1 MELITK
7 LSGLLKAITYS
18 TYDKSIVSGT
28 LPKLISNLLLP
39 NKIQET
45 MQTQV
50 TKKIDFKGKDLYI
63 GLDVH
68 KKSWSVTI
76 LVEGMEHKTFTQPPD
91 PQALYNYLQ
100 KMFPGG
106 TYYSAYEAGF
116 CGYGIHRELNSLG
129 IKNIVINAA
138 DIPAS
143 QKDQLQKRD
152 PVDSRKIARALEK
165 GLLRA
170 IHIFDRDMEELRS
183 LNRTRFYLMRDLRRS
198 KNRIKSFLQYYSI
211 SIPLEMDNN
220 QWTLKFVFWLK
231 EIQMQTLSG
240 QDALS
245 NLIRS
250 YEYHREQILTLSRQI
265 RLRIREYDNELYS
278 LLKTI
283 SGIGP
288 LTSSA
293 LITELGDINRFPHI
307 DHLSSFVGLIPRVK
321 QSGETS
327 YSGGITF
334 RCNEYLRTL
343 LIEASW
349 QAIRQD
355 PALMQYYH
363 EHLINN
369 KGQKV
374 IIKIARKLL
383 NRIRYVMKNRQPYV
397 TGVA

>member
-1 MELITK
+1 MLT
-7 LSGLLKAITYS
+7 
-18 TYDKSIVSGT
+18 
-28 LPKLISNLLLP
+28 
-39 NKIQET
+39 
-45 MQTQV
+45 
-50 TKKIDFKGKDLYI
+50 
-63 GLDVH
+63 
-68 KKSWSVTI
+68 
-76 LVEGMEHKTFTQPPD
+76 
-91 PQALYNYLQ
+91 
-100 KMFPGG
+100 
-106 TYYSAYEAGF
+106 
-116 CGYGIHRELNSLG
+116 
-129 IKNIVINAA
+129 
-138 DIPAS
+138 
-143 QKDQLQKRD
+143 
-152 PVDSRKIARALEK
+152 
-165 GLLRA
+165 
-170 IHIFDRDMEELRS
+170 
-183 LNRTRFYLMRDLRRS
+183 
-198 KNRIKSFLQYYSI
+198 FLQYYSI

-220 QWTLKFVFWLK
+220 QWPIKSVSWLK
-231 EIQMQTLSG
+231 QIEMQTNSG
-240 QDALS
+240 QYALS
-245 NLIRS
+245 SLIQS
-250 YEYHREQILTLSRQI
+250 FEYHREQILSLTRQI
-265 RLRIREYDNELYS
+265 RITIKEYDNELYT

-321 QSGETS
+321 QSGDSS

-374 IIKIARKLL
+374 IIKVARKLL
-383 NRIRYVMKNRQPYV
+383 NRIRYVMKTRQPYV

>member
-1 MELITK
+1 
-7 LSGLLKAITYS
+7 
-18 TYDKSIVSGT
+18 
-28 LPKLISNLLLP
+28 
-39 NKIQET
+39 
-45 MQTQV
+45 MQAQV
-50 TKKIDFKGKDLYI
+50 TKKIDFKDKDLFI

-76 LVEGMEHKTFTQPPD
+76 LFEGMEHRTFTQPPS
-91 PQALYNYLQ
+91 PLVLNNYLQ
-100 KMFPGG
+100 KTFPGG
-106 TYYSAYEAGF
+106 TFYSAYEAGF
-116 CGYGIHRELNSLG
+116 CGYGIHRELNTLG

-138 DIPAS
+138 DIPSS

-152 PVDSRKIARALEK
+152 PIDSRKIARGLEK
-165 GLLRA
+165 GLLRP
-170 IHIFDRDMEELRS
+170 IHIFNRDEEELRS

-198 KNRIKSFLQYYSI
+198 KNRIKSFLYYYGI
-211 SIPLEMDNN
+211 SIPPEFDNN
-220 QWTLKFVFWLK
+220 QWTLKYIGWLK
-231 EIQMQTLSG
+231 QIQMKTAGG
-240 QDALS
+240 QEALIS
-245 NLIRS
+245 LIAS
-250 YEYHREQILTLSRQI
+250 FEYHRLQILTLSRQI
-265 RLRIREYDNELYS
+265 RDRIKEYDNELYS

-321 QSGETS
+321 QSGESS

-334 RCNEYLRTL
+334 RCNSYLRTL
-343 LIEASW
+343 LIESAW

-363 EHLINN
+363 HHLINN

-374 IIKIARKLL
+374 IVKVARKLL
-383 NRIRYVMKNRQPYV
+383 NRVRYVMKNRQPYV

>member
-1 MELITK
+1 
-7 LSGLLKAITYS
+7 
-18 TYDKSIVSGT
+18 
-28 LPKLISNLLLP
+28 
-39 NKIQET
+39 

-76 LVEGMEHKTFTQPPD
+76 LVEGMEHRTFTQPPD
-91 PQALYNYLQ
+91 PRVLYNYLQ
-100 KMFPGG
+100 RMFPGG
-106 TYYSAYEAGF
+106 NYFSAYEAGF
-116 CGYGIHRELNSLG
+116 CGYGIHRELNSVG

-138 DIPAS
+138 DIPSS
-143 QKDQLQKRD
+143 QKDLLQKRD
-152 PVDSRKIARALEK
+152 PIDSRKIARGLEK

-170 IHIFDRDMEELRS
+170 IHIFNRDEEELRS

-220 QWTLKFVFWLK
+220 QWPLKFVSWLK
-231 EIQMQTLSG
+231 QIKMQTNSG
-240 QDALS
+240 QEALS
-245 NLIRS
+245 SLIQS
-250 YEYHREQILTLSRQI
+250 YEYHKEQILTLSRQI
-265 RLRIREYDNELYS
+265 RVRIKEYDNELYT

-321 QSGETS
+321 QSGETT
-327 YSGGITF
+327 YTGGITF
-334 RCNEYLRTL
+334 RCNSYLRTL
-343 LIEASW
+343 LIESSW

-374 IIKIARKLL
+374 IIKVARKLL

>member
-1 MELITK
+1 
-7 LSGLLKAITYS
+7 
-18 TYDKSIVSGT
+18 
-28 LPKLISNLLLP
+28 
-39 NKIQET
+39 

-50 TKKIDFKGKDLYI
+50 TKKIDFSDKDLFI

-76 LVEGMEHKTFTQPPD
+76 LVEGMEHRTFTQPLD
-91 PQALYNYLQ
+91 PRVLYNYLI

-106 TYYSAYEAGF
+106 NYYSAYEAGF
-116 CGYGIHRELNSLG
+116 CGYGIHHELNSIG

-152 PVDSRKIARALEK
+152 LIDSRKIARGLEK

-170 IHIFDRDMEELRS
+170 IHIFDRDKEELRS

-198 KNRIKSFLQYYSI
+198 KNRIKSFLQYYGI
-211 SIPLEMDNN
+211 AIPTEYDNN
-220 QWTLKFVFWLK
+220 QWPLKFIFWLK
-231 EIQMQTLSG
+231 QIQMKTQSG
-240 QDALS
+240 QDAFS
-245 NLIRS
+245 NLICS
-250 YEYHREQILTLSRQI
+250 YEYHRAQILTLSRQI
-265 RLRIREYDNELYS
+265 RIRIKEYDNELYS
-278 LLKTI
+278 LLNTI

-321 QSGETS
+321 QSGETTFT
-327 YSGGITF
+327 GGITF
-334 RCNEYLRTL
+334 RCNSYLRTL
-343 LIEASW
+343 LIESSW

-374 IIKIARKLL
+374 IIKVARKLL